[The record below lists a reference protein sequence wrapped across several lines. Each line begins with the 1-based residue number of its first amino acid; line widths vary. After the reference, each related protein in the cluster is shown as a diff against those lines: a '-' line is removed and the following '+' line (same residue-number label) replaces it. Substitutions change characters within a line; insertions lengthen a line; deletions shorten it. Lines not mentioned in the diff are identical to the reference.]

1 MNTSLGAIPNLLYYY
16 IGRPGRSP
24 LTPAKAHADMKWF
37 RSNIRG
43 GSRLAL
49 CAFAIQFLL
58 SFGHFH
64 AGSAQAA
71 PVDSKQSQRHDAMG
85 VAAKHASNGASRVD
99 AWRTVPA
106 KTSSDD
112 APDGRLSHDCAICA
126 VLALSD
132 AVMIVTPPDLLGP
145 QAAAF
150 SALIADATPIAPNSA
165 GIAFQPR
172 APPVS

>member
-1 MNTSLGAIPNLLYYY
+1 MN
-16 IGRPGRSP
+16 
-24 LTPAKAHADMKWF
+24 WF

-71 PVDSKQSQRHDAMG
+71 PADSRQSQRHDAIA
-85 VAAKHASNGASRVD
+85 VAAKQASNGPTRVD
-99 AWRTVPA
+99 AWRAVPS
-106 KTSSDD
+106 KSSSDH

-126 VLALSD
+126 VLTLSD
-132 AVMIVTPPDLLGP
+132 AMMIVTPPDLLEP
-145 QAAAF
+145 HAAAF
-150 SALIADATPIAPNSA
+150 AALIADATPVAPSSA
-165 GIAFQPR
+165 SIAFQPR